1 VSEADQRKTYVENLW
16 HVSQQSGQY
25 RYYQE
30 CVYLLGL
37 LATSGRYHYDWANAP
52 GPHQ

>member
-1 VSEADQRKTYVENLW
+1 MASTASNRQTYVNNLW
-16 HVSQQSGQY
+16 GVSQQSGQY

-37 LATSGRYHYDWANAP
+37 LAVSGKYNYSW
-52 GPHQ
+52 